1 MPIGFELF
9 AEVGAVSNRV
19 TDLYKYVYPTGGP
32 GLLMIWDRFAVFRV
46 EAGFSRE
53 GGALYLQSEHAF

>member
-1 MPIGFELF
+1 
-9 AEVGAVSNRV
+9 
-19 TDLYKYVYPTGGP
+19 VYPSGGP

-53 GGALYLQSEHAF
+53 GAAVYLQTEHAF